1 MNQLT
6 FTVGS
11 DAFLAG
17 DSPHAQYSAIFED
30 EGETGYFYAVD
41 LERDQLIL
49 DATHI
54 YNVKDVIDRD
64 RQSTASIVW
73 SKEGLRCALL
83 INDYPHAAFDFTL
96 KRGYCRTN
104 FPNFPGKT
112 AMGWSQSDHSWSDD
126 AVAWLG
132 NQVVS

>member
-6 FTVGS
+6 FRVGIE
-11 DAFLAG
+11 AFLAA
-17 DSPHAQYSAIFED
+17 DSPDARYSAVF
-30 EGETGYFYAVD
+30 ETGYFYAVD

-64 RQSTASIVW
+64 RQSIASIVW
-73 SKEGLRCALL
+73 SKDGLRCALL

-104 FPNFPGKT
+104 FPNFPDQT
-112 AMGWSQSDHSWSDD
+112 ALGWSESDHSWSDD
-126 AVAWLG
+126 AVTWLRS
-132 NQVVS
+132 QVTS